1 MMTSTVGGFSESLF
15 SVSQDEGMQMQ
26 QLDSTKRCLFPEDD
40 ESFSGGGR
48 LWGNGFFNNADND
61 NDNDDD
67 DESDQNITEEND
79 PAEEEEEE
87 EMLTSPISVVSVW
100 SIGQP
105 NLNSNTQKLFDS
117 INHTA
122 SSSRNN
128 NNKEIRILDKTN
140 CLRNNNADGVEEQTV
155 IEVQYVEA
163 VNSRDHDTNDVEH
176 TSCTGSPDRKDN
188 NTQAA
193 LHDLTN
199 TTRNFSDVRSKPLL
213 DIEKT
218 PLRSPRQNNKMGTPS
233 FVCGGSDTYL
243 PTCNACDDSES
254 EHHYVEKTITSFLED
269 TSVSTPESSFKTCSD
284 WQAWSYFGFGK
295 PGTESCDTR
304 SRSVKQTPSKENIRS
319 ILRRRT
325 SHSLRVRKSNVRQLK
340 QNLAPF
346 GHSPAR
352 SPARALFR
360 NRSFSVSDHRSA
372 IVRVSK
378 DREQQSR
385 KSFTDVLQ
393 LCTMFENT
401 ALDSPDL
408 VRKISSSNYY
418 VTDDD
423 FSYDSD
429 PEDFARRRP
438 ILGSAKSSVVA
449 VDESS
454 ILDESYNYRS
464 FPVSSPSPNR
474 VFFNPRNDEVF
485 SSIVQE
491 IFNQTTT
498 LVLHP
503 HMELNNTNTASSG
516 TVLHQF
522 ARRPVAVDAWL
533 ERGQHLAYNLIQP
546 KWIWKAKQPRQDL
559 GLGLGLSSV
568 RQKNCLH
575 GIELL
580 DITRILK
587 LEDTEGYH
595 NQSFAKPSHCFFIKS
610 IHDEEFCFEAKSKK
624 ERDRLVSSLK
634 LLIARF
640 GAYVL
645 TGDQKV
651 YYEFFWMS
659 EAAPGHAPDFN
670 PEIFTAGKCDS

>member
-1 MMTSTVGGFSESLF
+1 MTSTLGDFSLF
-15 SVSQDEGMQMQ
+15 SVSQDEGMQ

-40 ESFSGGGR
+40 ESFSGGGSTKEGR
-48 LWGNGFFNNADND
+48 WG
-61 NDNDDD
+61 NDDD
-67 DESDQNITEEND
+67 DEMDQNSMEEND
-79 PAEEEEEE
+79 PAEEEE
-87 EMLTSPISVVSVW
+87 MLTSPTSVVSVW

-105 NLNSNTQKLFDS
+105 NLNSNSQKIF
-117 INHTA
+117 A

-128 NNKEIRILDKTN
+128 NNNNNSKEITILDKSN
-140 CLRNNNADGVEEQTV
+140 CFRNNSTGGVEEQTV
-155 IEVQYVEA
+155 IEVQYIEA
-163 VNSRDHDTNDVEH
+163 VNNRDHDANDVEH
-176 TSCTGSPDRKDN
+176 TCTGSPERKD
-188 NTQAA
+188 TSTHAI

-199 TTRNFSDVRSKPLL
+199 TTRNLSDVRSKPLL

-218 PLRSPRQNNKMGTPS
+218 PLKSPGQNHKTGRTPT

-243 PTCNACDDSES
+243 PTCSTCDDSENG
-254 EHHYVEKTITSFLED
+254 HQYVEKKITCFLED
-269 TSVSTPESSFKTCSD
+269 PSTSTPESSFKTCSD
-284 WQAWSYFGFGK
+284 WQAWSYFGFGR
-295 PGTESCDTR
+295 PGIESCDTR
-304 SRSVKQTPSKENIRS
+304 SRSVRQSPSKENIRS

-325 SHSLRVRKSNVRQLK
+325 SHSLRVRKLNVRQLK

-378 DREQQSR
+378 EREKQSR

-401 ALDSPDL
+401 ALDSPD
-408 VRKISSSNYY
+408 VFKNISNSYC

-423 FSYDSD
+423 LSYDSD

-438 ILGSAKSSVVA
+438 ILGAAKSSPVVA
-449 VDESS
+449 VGESS

-464 FPVSSPSPNR
+464 FPVSSSLSPNR
-474 VFFNPRNDEVF
+474 AFYNPRNDEVF
-485 SSIVQE
+485 STIVQE

-503 HMELNNTNTASSG
+503 HMELNNTASSG
-516 TVLHQF
+516 TVLHQS

-533 ERGQHLAYNLIQP
+533 ERGQHLAYALIQP
-546 KWIWKAKQPRQDL
+546 KWIWKAKPLLDK
-559 GLGLGLSSV
+559 GLGLSSV

-587 LEDTEGYH
+587 LEDTEGYY
-595 NQSFAKPSHCFFIKS
+595 NQSFAKPSHCFIIKS
-610 IHDEEFCFEAKSKK
+610 IHNEEFCFEAKSMK

-670 PEIFTAGKCDS
+670 PEIFTAEKCHS

>member
-1 MMTSTVGGFSESLF
+1 MTSTVGDFSLF
-15 SVSQDEGMQMQ
+15 SVSRDEGMQ

-40 ESFSGGGR
+40 ESFSGGGSTKEGR
-48 LWGNGFFNNADND
+48 WGNGFFSVDD
-61 NDNDDD
+61 GDDD
-67 DESDQNITEEND
+67 DEMDQNIMEGND
-79 PAEEEEEE
+79 PAEEE
-87 EMLTSPISVVSVW
+87 EMLTSPTSVVSVW

-105 NLNSNTQKLFDS
+105 NLSSNSQKSF
-117 INHTA
+117 A

-128 NNKEIRILDKTN
+128 NNNNNNSNKEITILDRSKS
-140 CLRNNNADGVEEQTV
+140 NNNTGGVEEQTV
-155 IEVQYVEA
+155 IEVQYIEA
-163 VNSRDHDTNDVEH
+163 VDSRGHDANGVEH
-176 TSCTGSPDRKDN
+176 TCTGSSERKDT

-199 TTRNFSDVRSKPLL
+199 TTRNFSDARSKPLL

-218 PLRSPRQNNKMGTPS
+218 PLRSPRQNNKTRRTPS

-243 PTCNACDDSES
+243 PTCTTCDDSENT
-254 EHHYVEKTITSFLED
+254 HQYVEKTITCFLED
-269 TSVSTPESSFKTCSD
+269 TSISTPESSFKSCSD
-284 WQAWSYFGFGK
+284 WQAWSYFGFGR
-295 PGTESCDTR
+295 PETESCDTR
-304 SRSVKQTPSKENIRS
+304 SRSVKQSPSKENIRS

-325 SHSLRVRKSNVRQLK
+325 SHSMRVRKSNVRQLK

-346 GHSPAR
+346 GHSPTR

-360 NRSFSVSDHRSA
+360 NRSFSASDHRSA

-378 DREQQSR
+378 EREKKSR

-401 ALDSPDL
+401 TLDSPD
-408 VRKISSSNYY
+408 VFKKISNSYY

-423 FSYDSD
+423 LSYDSD

-438 ILGSAKSSVVA
+438 ILGAAKSSVIA
-449 VDESS
+449 LDESS

-464 FPVSSPSPNR
+464 FPVSSSLSPNR
-474 VFFNPRNDEVF
+474 AFFNPRNDEVF
-485 SSIVQE
+485 STIVQE

-503 HMELNNTNTASSG
+503 HMKLNNTASSG
-516 TVLHQF
+516 TVLRQS

-533 ERGQHLAYNLIQP
+533 ERGQHLAYALIQP
-546 KWIWKAKQPRQDL
+546 KWIWKAKPRLDKV
-559 GLGLGLSSV
+559 LGLGLSSV
-568 RQKNCLH
+568 RQKTCFR

-587 LEDTEGYH
+587 LEDTEGYY